1 MKTHA
6 IIFGIDS
13 FKLNLNEITFFKKYK
28 PWGIILFS
36 RNIKNLEQV
45 KNLTTSIKDLF
56 KDKNFPILID
66 QEGGMVNRFKNI
78 INLENYNAKYFGDIY
93 NNDPKF
99 YSKFDK
105 FLKINISILKYCG
118 ININTVPV
126 LDLFNADKKNVIGN
140 RSFSKNYKIVVKLSK
155 YLIKSYKKSG
165 LETVIKHIP
174 GHGCTSIDSH
184 FALPQVNLSL
194 DYLKNNDFR
203 TFKKV
208 NSYLAMTAHILYK
221 NIDPTRCATQSKKII
236 NDIIRKY
243 LSFRG
248 ILMSDDICMKALS
261 GSMLKNAKLTLD
273 AGCNVLLHCN
283 GNLDQMKKLSLIVPE
298 IDNFTN
304 PQYKV
309 EMDYLIGDINVK
321 DYEHLKKILVKGG
334 YSDDKCIID
343 DEIQAYMSTGKHT
356 EWNESV
362 YQNQRHLNNCLTL

>member
-261 GSMLKNAKLTLD
+261 GSMLKNAKLTLN

-304 PQYKV
+304 K
-309 EMDYLIGDINVK
+309 LT
-321 DYEHLKKILVKGG
+321 KKIKANF
-334 YSDDKCIID
+334 YKF
-343 DEIQAYMSTGKHT
+343 
-356 EWNESV
+356 N
-362 YQNQRHLNNCLTL
+362 

>member
-221 NIDPTRCATQSKKII
+221 NIDPTRCATQSKK
-236 NDIIRKY
+236 
-243 LSFRG
+243 
-248 ILMSDDICMKALS
+248 
-261 GSMLKNAKLTLD
+261 
-273 AGCNVLLHCN
+273 
-283 GNLDQMKKLSLIVPE
+283 
-298 IDNFTN
+298 
-304 PQYKV
+304 
-309 EMDYLIGDINVK
+309 
-321 DYEHLKKILVKGG
+321 
-334 YSDDKCIID
+334 
-343 DEIQAYMSTGKHT
+343 
-356 EWNESV
+356 
-362 YQNQRHLNNCLTL
+362 

>member
-1 MKTHA
+1 LKTHA

-13 FKLNLNEITFFKKYK
+13 FKLNLNEITFFNKYK

-45 KNLTTSIKDLF
+45 KNLTTSIKYLF

-126 LDLFNADKKNVIGN
+126 LDLFNPDKKNVIGN

-208 NSYLAMTAHILYK
+208 NSSLAMTAHILYK
-221 NIDPTRCATQSKKII
+221 NIDPTRCATKSKKII
-236 NDIIRKY
+236 DDIIRKY

-248 ILMSDDICMKALS
+248 ILISDDICMKALS
-261 GSMLKNAKLTLD
+261 GSMLKNAELTLD

-304 PQYKV
+304 K
-309 EMDYLIGDINVK
+309 LT
-321 DYEHLKKILVKGG
+321 KKIKANF
-334 YSDDKCIID
+334 YKF
-343 DEIQAYMSTGKHT
+343 
-356 EWNESV
+356 N
-362 YQNQRHLNNCLTL
+362 

>member
-1 MKTHA
+1 LKTHA

-78 INLENYNAKYFGDIY
+78 INLENFNAKYFGDIY

-304 PQYKV
+304 K
-309 EMDYLIGDINVK
+309 LT
-321 DYEHLKKILVKGG
+321 KKIKANF
-334 YSDDKCIID
+334 YKF
-343 DEIQAYMSTGKHT
+343 
-356 EWNESV
+356 N
-362 YQNQRHLNNCLTL
+362 

>member
-1 MKTHA
+1 MK
-6 IIFGIDS
+6 
-13 FKLNLNEITFFKKYK
+13 LLFFKKYK

-304 PQYKV
+304 K
-309 EMDYLIGDINVK
+309 LT
-321 DYEHLKKILVKGG
+321 KKIKANF
-334 YSDDKCIID
+334 YKF
-343 DEIQAYMSTGKHT
+343 
-356 EWNESV
+356 N
-362 YQNQRHLNNCLTL
+362 

>member
-105 FLKINISILKYCG
+105 FLKMNISILKYCG

-304 PQYKV
+304 K
-309 EMDYLIGDINVK
+309 LT
-321 DYEHLKKILVKGG
+321 KKIKANF
-334 YSDDKCIID
+334 YKF
-343 DEIQAYMSTGKHT
+343 
-356 EWNESV
+356 N
-362 YQNQRHLNNCLTL
+362 

>member
-6 IIFGIDS
+6 IIFGIGS
-13 FKLNLNEITFFKKYK
+13 FKLNLNEIIFFKKYK

-66 QEGGMVNRFKNI
+66 QEGGIVNRFRNI

-126 LDLFNADKKNVIGN
+126 LDLFNADKKSVIGN
-140 RSFSKNYKIVVKLSK
+140 RSFSKNCKIVVKLSK

-184 FALPQVNLSL
+184 FALPQVNFSL

-221 NIDPTRCATQSKKII
+221 KIDPTRCATQSKKII

-248 ILMSDDICMKALS
+248 ILISDDICMKALS

-304 PQYKV
+304 KLTEKIKANFYKF
-309 EMDYLIGDINVK
+309 
-321 DYEHLKKILVKGG
+321 
-334 YSDDKCIID
+334 
-343 DEIQAYMSTGKHT
+343 
-356 EWNESV
+356 
-362 YQNQRHLNNCLTL
+362 NQRIS

>member
-1 MKTHA
+1 LKTHA

-13 FKLNLNEITFFKKYK
+13 FKLNFNEINFFKKYR

-36 RNIKNLEQV
+36 RNIKNLQQV

-126 LDLFNADKKNVIGN
+126 LDLFNAEKKNVIGN

-174 GHGCTSIDSH
+174 GHGCTRIDSH
-184 FALPQVNLSL
+184 VALPQVNLSL

-304 PQYKV
+304 K
-309 EMDYLIGDINVK
+309 LT
-321 DYEHLKKILVKGG
+321 KKIKANF
-334 YSDDKCIID
+334 YKF
-343 DEIQAYMSTGKHT
+343 
-356 EWNESV
+356 N
-362 YQNQRHLNNCLTL
+362 

>member
-165 LETVIKHIP
+165 LETVIKHVP

-304 PQYKV
+304 K
-309 EMDYLIGDINVK
+309 LT
-321 DYEHLKKILVKGG
+321 KKIKANF
-334 YSDDKCIID
+334 YKF
-343 DEIQAYMSTGKHT
+343 
-356 EWNESV
+356 N
-362 YQNQRHLNNCLTL
+362 

>member
-78 INLENYNAKYFGDIY
+78 INFENYNAKYFGDIY

-155 YLIKSYKKSG
+155 YLIKFYKKSG

-304 PQYKV
+304 K
-309 EMDYLIGDINVK
+309 LT
-321 DYEHLKKILVKGG
+321 KKIKANF
-334 YSDDKCIID
+334 YKF
-343 DEIQAYMSTGKHT
+343 
-356 EWNESV
+356 N
-362 YQNQRHLNNCLTL
+362 

>member
-140 RSFSKNYKIVVKLSK
+140 RSFSTNYKIVVKLSK

-304 PQYKV
+304 K
-309 EMDYLIGDINVK
+309 LT
-321 DYEHLKKILVKGG
+321 KKIKANF
-334 YSDDKCIID
+334 YKF
-343 DEIQAYMSTGKHT
+343 
-356 EWNESV
+356 N
-362 YQNQRHLNNCLTL
+362 

>member
-93 NNDPKF
+93 SNDPKF

-184 FALPQVNLSL
+184 YALPQVNLSL

-304 PQYKV
+304 K
-309 EMDYLIGDINVK
+309 LT
-321 DYEHLKKILVKGG
+321 KKIKANF
-334 YSDDKCIID
+334 YKF
-343 DEIQAYMSTGKHT
+343 
-356 EWNESV
+356 N
-362 YQNQRHLNNCLTL
+362 

>member
-194 DYLKNNDFR
+194 NYLKNNDFR

-304 PQYKV
+304 K
-309 EMDYLIGDINVK
+309 LT
-321 DYEHLKKILVKGG
+321 KKIKANF
-334 YSDDKCIID
+334 YKF
-343 DEIQAYMSTGKHT
+343 
-356 EWNESV
+356 N
-362 YQNQRHLNNCLTL
+362 

>member
-1 MKTHA
+1 LKTHA

-304 PQYKV
+304 K
-309 EMDYLIGDINVK
+309 LT
-321 DYEHLKKILVKGG
+321 KKIKANF
-334 YSDDKCIID
+334 YKF
-343 DEIQAYMSTGKHT
+343 
-356 EWNESV
+356 N
-362 YQNQRHLNNCLTL
+362 

>member
-1 MKTHA
+1 LKTHA

-93 NNDPKF
+93 NNDLKF

-304 PQYKV
+304 K
-309 EMDYLIGDINVK
+309 LT
-321 DYEHLKKILVKGG
+321 KKIKANF
-334 YSDDKCIID
+334 YKF
-343 DEIQAYMSTGKHT
+343 
-356 EWNESV
+356 N
-362 YQNQRHLNNCLTL
+362 

>member
-13 FKLNLNEITFFKKYK
+13 FKLNLNEINFFKKYK

-140 RSFSKNYKIVVKLSK
+140 RSFSSNYKIVVKLSK

-261 GSMLKNAKLTLD
+261 GSMLKNAKLTLN

-304 PQYKV
+304 K
-309 EMDYLIGDINVK
+309 LT
-321 DYEHLKKILVKGG
+321 KKIKANF
-334 YSDDKCIID
+334 YKF
-343 DEIQAYMSTGKHT
+343 
-356 EWNESV
+356 N
-362 YQNQRHLNNCLTL
+362 

>member
-66 QEGGMVNRFKNI
+66 QEGGIVNRFRNI

-126 LDLFNADKKNVIGN
+126 LDLFNADKKSVIGN
-140 RSFSKNYKIVVKLSK
+140 RSFSKNCKIVIKLSK
-155 YLIKSYKKSG
+155 YLIKSYKNSG

-184 FALPQVNLSL
+184 FALPQVNFSL

-221 NIDPTRCATQSKKII
+221 KIDPTRCATQSKKII
-236 NDIIRKY
+236 NDIIRKH
-243 LSFRG
+243 LCFRG
-248 ILMSDDICMKALS
+248 ILISDDICMKALS
-261 GSMLKNAKLTLD
+261 GSILKNAKLTLD

-304 PQYKV
+304 KLTEKIKANFYKF
-309 EMDYLIGDINVK
+309 
-321 DYEHLKKILVKGG
+321 
-334 YSDDKCIID
+334 
-343 DEIQAYMSTGKHT
+343 
-356 EWNESV
+356 
-362 YQNQRHLNNCLTL
+362 NQRIS

>member
-1 MKTHA
+1 LKTHA
-6 IIFGIDS
+6 IIFGIGS
-13 FKLNLNEITFFKKYK
+13 FKLNLNEIIFFKKYK

-93 NNDPKF
+93 NNNPKF

-126 LDLFNADKKNVIGN
+126 LDLFNADKKSVIGN
-140 RSFSKNYKIVVKLSK
+140 RSFSKNCKIVVKLSK
-155 YLIKSYKKSG
+155 YLIRHYKKSG

-184 FALPQVNLSL
+184 FALPQVNFSL

-221 NIDPTRCATQSKKII
+221 KIDPTRCATQSKKII

-248 ILMSDDICMKALS
+248 ILISDDICMKALS

-304 PQYKV
+304 KLTEKIKANFYKF
-309 EMDYLIGDINVK
+309 
-321 DYEHLKKILVKGG
+321 
-334 YSDDKCIID
+334 
-343 DEIQAYMSTGKHT
+343 
-356 EWNESV
+356 
-362 YQNQRHLNNCLTL
+362 NQRIS

>member
-140 RSFSKNYKIVVKLSK
+140 RSFSTNYKIVVKLSK

-261 GSMLKNAKLTLD
+261 GSMLKNAKLSLD

-304 PQYKV
+304 K
-309 EMDYLIGDINVK
+309 LT
-321 DYEHLKKILVKGG
+321 KKIKANF
-334 YSDDKCIID
+334 YKF
-343 DEIQAYMSTGKHT
+343 
-356 EWNESV
+356 N
-362 YQNQRHLNNCLTL
+362 

>member
-66 QEGGMVNRFKNI
+66 QEGGIVNRFKNI

-304 PQYKV
+304 K
-309 EMDYLIGDINVK
+309 LT
-321 DYEHLKKILVKGG
+321 KKIKANF
-334 YSDDKCIID
+334 YKF
-343 DEIQAYMSTGKHT
+343 
-356 EWNESV
+356 N
-362 YQNQRHLNNCLTL
+362 

>member
-298 IDNFTN
+298 IDNFTYRIT
-304 PQYKV
+304 QKV
-309 EMDYLIGDINVK
+309 KANFNK
-321 DYEHLKKILVKGG
+321 F
-334 YSDDKCIID
+334 
-343 DEIQAYMSTGKHT
+343 
-356 EWNESV
+356 N
-362 YQNQRHLNNCLTL
+362 

>member
-140 RSFSKNYKIVVKLSK
+140 RSFSTNYKIVVKLSK

-208 NSYLAMTAHILYK
+208 NSYLAMSAHILYK

-261 GSMLKNAKLTLD
+261 GSILKNAKLTLD

-304 PQYKV
+304 K
-309 EMDYLIGDINVK
+309 LT
-321 DYEHLKKILVKGG
+321 KKIKANF
-334 YSDDKCIID
+334 YKF
-343 DEIQAYMSTGKHT
+343 
-356 EWNESV
+356 N
-362 YQNQRHLNNCLTL
+362 

>member
-126 LDLFNADKKNVIGN
+126 LDLFNADKKSVI
-140 RSFSKNYKIVVKLSK
+140 
-155 YLIKSYKKSG
+155 
-165 LETVIKHIP
+165 
-174 GHGCTSIDSH
+174 
-184 FALPQVNLSL
+184 
-194 DYLKNNDFR
+194 
-203 TFKKV
+203 
-208 NSYLAMTAHILYK
+208 
-221 NIDPTRCATQSKKII
+221 
-236 NDIIRKY
+236 
-243 LSFRG
+243 
-248 ILMSDDICMKALS
+248 
-261 GSMLKNAKLTLD
+261 
-273 AGCNVLLHCN
+273 
-283 GNLDQMKKLSLIVPE
+283 
-298 IDNFTN
+298 
-304 PQYKV
+304 
-309 EMDYLIGDINVK
+309 
-321 DYEHLKKILVKGG
+321 
-334 YSDDKCIID
+334 
-343 DEIQAYMSTGKHT
+343 
-356 EWNESV
+356 
-362 YQNQRHLNNCLTL
+362 

>member
-1 MKTHA
+1 LKTHA

-105 FLKINISILKYCG
+105 FVKINISILKYCG

-304 PQYKV
+304 K
-309 EMDYLIGDINVK
+309 LT
-321 DYEHLKKILVKGG
+321 KKIKANF
-334 YSDDKCIID
+334 YKF
-343 DEIQAYMSTGKHT
+343 
-356 EWNESV
+356 N
-362 YQNQRHLNNCLTL
+362 